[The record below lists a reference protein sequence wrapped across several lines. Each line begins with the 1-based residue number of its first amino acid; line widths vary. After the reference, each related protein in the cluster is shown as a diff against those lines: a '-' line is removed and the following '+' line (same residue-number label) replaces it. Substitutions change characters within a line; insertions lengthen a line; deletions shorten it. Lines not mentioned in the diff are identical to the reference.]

1 MADETVLDSQTELHN
16 SGVLPRRARP
26 GHGRDTSPPL
36 IYPPRIDVPREQA
49 PVHPQVLAFLTAD
62 FSKPLWQR
70 RAASPEAQPGSRQIL
85 IPLPN
90 STSIPKGQSPC

>member
-1 MADETVLDSQTELHN
+1 MAEETVLDSQTELHN
-16 SGVLPRRARP
+16 SAVLPRRAQP

-36 IYPPRIDVPREQA
+36 IYPPRIDVPQEQA

-62 FSKPLWQR
+62 FSKPLWPS

-90 STSIPKGQSPC
+90 STSIPKG